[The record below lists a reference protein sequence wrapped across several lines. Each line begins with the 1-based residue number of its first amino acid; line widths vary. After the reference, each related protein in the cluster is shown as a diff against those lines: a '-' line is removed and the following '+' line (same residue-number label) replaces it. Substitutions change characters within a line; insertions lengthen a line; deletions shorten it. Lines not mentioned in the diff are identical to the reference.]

1 MQDSPIYIFTGT
13 NYALGY
19 LNTGW
24 NNFMIFLSC
33 FGIII
38 NLYFGIT
45 YIRRIYRIN
54 KSKTKNKINVSLIE
68 KILCIVSLVETFISI
83 GWLIN
88 SFIKLEPNN
97 NDNNTSKCKILGLF
111 EIFFYLFDW
120 MILSFSLYQI
130 KKMVINPLNLLKP
143 DLELVHYILI
153 FAIISSLFVLFCL
166 LLRIIGSSPMLTCF
180 IDISIIIKDNN
191 YLKKIMFLIFFTS
204 PIILFGFG
212 FLQIF
217 IMMQSNNYKNV
228 RQNKKYFM
236 KYFAYILI
244 YIIMSFLLITLYLI
258 NYIYGENRTKD
269 PGKSMKLYIQIVTIL
284 SCSTPLFVGIFR
296 LIKTNLI
303 RKCGKNENDE
313 LNNNLLDNKQNID
326 DFNEFEQNLLR
337 KIVIKFYIGISFA
350 LGKCKYSNL
359 EDDNNEDINK
369 GNKINDIN
377 NDNKKYNN
385 IIENNNEKI
394 KENENKI
401 ILDNNK
407 GIFTNINYIKDYN
420 ISPEKKNENINEAKF
435 SIKYK
440 NENNNEKI
448 DEKNLEINN
457 NNNLNEQN
465 GNNEKKDIENENKKE
480 NIIINN
486 NIEDENNDNKIKE
499 ENLSTLNINNNNQI
513 ENLEINA
520 NFSNE
525 IDSNKALEE
534 INLIIPSKNGL
545 KIINETKNY
554 HITKTE
560 ILKDLDLSLNDD
572 IIVLNQQNIDIK
584 ITDHCSHI
592 FKKIRAIDGIS
603 EDYIINLLQPKK
615 SNVNLIQT
623 FDKNSF
629 YINSSNR
636 EFLIK
641 EITLDELNFYKSNII
656 NNIYQYLKINKKSII
671 LRIQGLFD
679 ILVDDSSKNK
689 KQYFALMHNTYESLS
704 IQKEDLNY
712 SFSFKN
718 NNIEKINSKKGIKIH
733 KLKQAK
739 FDRSLFIS
747 NPSSTE
753 QKPKFSLDYGN
764 IKNIKQNIDDYRIYL
779 DEKEYNRLKNI
790 VKKDTKFLKKIG
802 VLNYFYF
809 VAEIPINSN
818 DIKTIFN
825 ETGKEDNKKDDSVEH
840 IKKYLFKSNKDKNI
854 IYSISI
860 VDYFKDPIK
869 L

>member
-1 MQDSPIYIFTGT
+1 MEKNSADNVKY
-13 NYALGY
+13 NLGY
-19 LNTGW
+19 LNSGW

-45 YIRRIYRIN
+45 YIRRIYKIN

-68 KILCIVSLVETFISI
+68 KILCLVSLVETFISI

-88 SFIKLEPNN
+88 SLFKPQQTDENK
-97 NDNNTSKCKILGLF
+97 NTSQCKILGLF

-143 DLELVHYILI
+143 DLILAQFILI
-153 FAIISSLFVLFCL
+153 FAVISSLFVLICL
-166 LLRIIGSSPMLTCF
+166 CLEIVGSSPMLTCF
-180 IDISIIIKDNN
+180 IDISKIKTNHN
-191 YLKKIMFLIFFTS
+191 YFAKIMFWIFFTS

-244 YIIMSFLLITLYLI
+244 YIIMAFLLITLYLI
-258 NYIYGENRTKD
+258 TYIYKKNEIKEPVKG
-269 PGKSMKLYIQIVTIL
+269 MKLYIQIVTVL

-303 RKCGKNENDE
+303 RKCGKNENDG

-337 KIVIKFYIGISFA
+337 KIVIKFYIGISFV
-350 LGKCKYSNL
+350 LGKSKYSQTEEENT
-359 EDDNNEDINK
+359 EEITK
-369 GNKINDIN
+369 GNNINDLN
-377 NDNKKYNN
+377 NDNTENNYKIIKENNDENKENIKIGDNKGLDDNIFNKDKEENVYEN
-385 IIENNNEKI
+385 IISINEEKENYIEKKEEKNVNNEFNKVNEEKSNNEKNNF
-394 KENENKI
+394 EN
-401 ILDNNK
+401 
-407 GIFTNINYIKDYN
+407 IKD
-420 ISPEKKNENINEAKF
+420 EKIR
-435 SIKYK
+435 
-440 NENNNEKI
+440 NNNNILGE
-448 DEKNLEINN
+448 NN
-457 NNNLNEQN
+457 NNNQFE
-465 GNNEKKDIENENKKE
+465 
-480 NIIINN
+480 
-486 NIEDENNDNKIKE
+486 E
-499 ENLSTLNINNNNQI
+499 ENLSALNINNNQLYNI
-513 ENLEINA
+513 EMNDDL
-520 NFSNE
+520 NE

-534 INLIIPSKNGL
+534 INLIIPSKEGL
-545 KIINETKNY
+545 NLINEIKKY
-554 HITKTE
+554 HITKPE
-560 ILKDLDLSLNDD
+560 ILKDLDLNLNDD
-572 IIVLNQQNIDIK
+572 IMVLNQSNIDII
-584 ITDHCSHI
+584 ITEYCSQL
-592 FKKIRAIDGIS
+592 FKKIREIDGIS

-671 LRIQGLFD
+671 LRIQGLYD
-679 ILVDDSSKNK
+679 IIVDDSSKKK
-689 KQYFALMHNTYESLS
+689 KQFFALMHNTYESLN
-704 IQKEDLNY
+704 IEKEDLDLNY

-733 KLKQAK
+733 KLKQLQ
-739 FDRSLFIS
+739 FDRCLLIGNS
-747 NPSSTE
+747 SSTE
-753 QKPKFSLDYGN
+753 KKPKFSLDYGN
-764 IKNIKQNIDDYRIYL
+764 IKNIKQNLDDYRIYL
-779 DEKEYNRLKNI
+779 EEKEYNRLKNI
-790 VKKDTKFLKKIG
+790 IKKDTKFLKKIG
-802 VLNYFYF
+802 VLNYYYF
-809 VAEIPINSN
+809 VAEIPIISYN
-818 DIKTIFN
+818 IKHIFN
-825 ETGKEDNKKDDSVEH
+825 ETGKGDNIKDDVVQH

-869 L
+869 Y